1 LTAKN
6 PELETL
12 HEVASRRLEELKQAK
27 ESRVLL
33 RRAKEKKERRE
44 RVEVTMEE
52 DAEET
57 TVRTTEQLVAVEN

>member
-1 LTAKN
+1 
-6 PELETL
+6 LETL

>member
-1 LTAKN
+1 M
-6 PELETL
+6 
-12 HEVASRRLEELKQAK
+12 ASRRLEELKQAK

-52 DAEET
+52 EDAEET
-57 TVRTTEQLVAVEN
+57 TVGTTEQLVAVEN